1 MFWIILGLLAFL
13 VLHLESKEADY
24 RQQKI
29 KETWDWNNET
39 NSWEPKED
47 NK

>member
-1 MFWIILGLLAFL
+1 MLVLVLIGFGALLLAICNAI
-13 VLHLESKEADY
+13 EN

-39 NSWEPKED
+39 NSWQPKED
-47 NK
+47 DK